1 MLCNLRRITMSNMHY
16 AALFQGKFMFSS
28 SRCIATITFRILFYR
43 NMKCLLTKL
52 KLVVVNCVNWNVHL
66 ELRNHIYSQGNNFCW
81 FPVIKYLYTIQLLF
95 LQIASL
101 SNYNFNM
108 RYSIFNFPHINPCI
122 VNCNTCVNNFTVSVM
137 IDFILTRLICTSVYC
152 VSSQHPYFWIK
163 ISPHRR

>member
-1 MLCNLRRITMSNMHY
+1 MILIRVLYFKENLCFLLLV
-16 AALFQGKFMFSS
+16 ALQPLPLECFHQ
-28 SRCIATITFRILFYR
+28 

-81 FPVIKYLYTIQLLF
+81 FPVIKYLYTSQLLF

>member
-1 MLCNLRRITMSNMHY
+1 
-16 AALFQGKFMFSS
+16 MFSS
-28 SRCIATITFRILFYR
+28 SRCIAAITFRMSFIENL
-43 NMKCLLTKL
+43 
-52 KLVVVNCVNWNVHL
+52 WNVFWQSWSSLLSIMLIGMCIWSL
-66 ELRNHIYSQGNNFCW
+66 EITFIVKAFFCW
-81 FPVIKYLYTIQLLF
+81 FPVIKYFYKIQLLS

-108 RYSIFNFPHINPCI
+108 RYSIFIFPHINPCI
-122 VNCNTCVNNFTVSVM
+122 VNCNTCLNNFTVSVM